1 MLEGGIRNMKEPW
14 DRFVVRCPP
23 TLRLRVDEAARFY
36 RRSRNAEIIMRLDH
50 SLNGLPNLEFER
62 AVEPPM
68 FAHIEKSL
76 RASLSKEEE
85 NLVLCFRR
93 MSEVQRQAL
102 LNLIT

>member
-1 MLEGGIRNMKEPW
+1 MKEPW

-23 TLRLRVDEAARFY
+23 SLRLRIEEAARVECS
-36 RRSRNAEIIMRLDH
+36 SRNSYILCPLAH
-50 SLNGLPNLEFER
+50 SLNGLPNLAFER

-68 FAHIEKSL
+68 FTYIEKSL

-93 MSEVQRQAL
+93 MSEVQQHAL
-102 LNLIT
+102 LKLIT

>member
-1 MLEGGIRNMKEPW
+1 MKEPW

-23 TLRLRVDEAARFY
+23 NLRLRVDEAARFY

-50 SLNGLPNLEFER
+50 SLNGIPNLAFER

-68 FAHIEKSL
+68 FAQIEKSL
-76 RASLSKEEE
+76 RANLSDEEQ

-93 MSEVQRQAL
+93 MSDVQRQAL